1 MSWKDILKVDSNT
14 EKEVRDAFYPVSE
27 GKNPQGDCFSCGTT
41 ENVLETDKILTGG
54 KRHRLCQKCLDERL
68 KQIKERRE

>member
-14 EKEVRDAFYPVSE
+14 EKEVRDSFYPVD
-27 GKNPQGDCFSCGTT
+27 KGDCFSCGTT
-41 ENVLETDKILTGG
+41 ENVLETDKVLTGG
-54 KRHRLCQKCLDERL
+54 KRHRLCQKCLDEKL